1 LSTGVP
7 SLGSG
12 GKQLDDVPHARGCLS
27 PRRGRGGEKKILE
40 FFPATSQCRLI
51 SLNIVKIAPDLGV
64 SLSSHPSAIIKI
76 DRLVRHD
83 PGAFTRDPLW
93 SLDDDPVAVGGATA
107 AFVLVDLG
115 FLGSRLPR
123 L

>member
-1 LSTGVP
+1 
-7 SLGSG
+7 
-12 GKQLDDVPHARGCLS
+12 
-27 PRRGRGGEKKILE
+27 
-40 FFPATSQCRLI
+40 LI
-51 SLNIVKIAPDLGV
+51 SLNIVKIAPDLSV
-64 SLSSHPSAIIKI
+64 SLSGHASAIIKI

-83 PGAFTRDPLW
+83 PGAFTRDPGR
-93 SLDDDPVAVGGATA
+93 SLDADAVAVGGAAA